1 MAERR
6 ASGTGSGSAAYQR
19 MAAREEAARA
29 AMNDRI
35 EANIDRV
42 LSELSEI
49 KTDVRRLDQNGSTL
63 ANRISDVEM
72 QIINTR
78 DEVQRSSAAPRPS
91 QVESAKRA
99 IKDTA
104 KSPVGVVLALAIGFT
119 AMATAGDKVPGVLR
133 FSERFWAFL
142 TGRDV
147 VAVHAPPKVPEK

>member
-6 ASGTGSGSAAYQR
+6 TSGTGSGSAAYQR

-42 LSELSEI
+42 LVELGEI
-49 KTDVRRLDQNGSTL
+49 RTDVRRLDQNGSML
-63 ANRISDVEM
+63 ANRISDVER
-72 QIINTR
+72 QIIDTR
-78 DEVQRSSAAPRPS
+78 EEVQRSSVTPRPS
-91 QVESAKRA
+91 QVASAKRA

-104 KSPVGVVLALAIGFT
+104 KSPVGLVLAAAIALTTTVT
-119 AMATAGDKVPGVLR
+119 AADKVPGVLR

-147 VAVHAPPKVPEK
+147 VAVHAPPKVPGK

>member
-1 MAERR
+1 
-6 ASGTGSGSAAYQR
+6 

-49 KTDVRRLDQNGSTL
+49 KMDVRRLDQNGATL
-63 ANRISDVEM
+63 ANRISDVEL

-78 DEVQRSSAAPRPS
+78 EEVQRSSAAPRPS

-99 IKDTA
+99 IRDTA
-104 KSPVGVVLALAIGFT
+104 KSPAGVAVALALFVT
-119 AMATAGDKVPGVLR
+119 TMVTAGDKVPQVMR
-133 FSERFWAFL
+133 FTERFWHFL
-142 TGRDV
+142 SGRDV
-147 VAVHAPPKVPEK
+147 VAERQAPARTAQVPEK